1 MPAVRM
7 KKIERLEARITR
19 AQKRIIERAA
29 SLRGTSVTDFVLLA
43 VQQAATETIRDF
55 EMLSLGSEASRVF
68 VDALLNP
75 PAPNAALRAAAKR
88 HLSSLVRS

>member
-1 MPAVRM
+1 M
-7 KKIERLEARITR
+7 ERLEARITR
-19 AQKRIIERAA
+19 GQKRIIERAA

-55 EMLSLGSEASRVF
+55 EMLSLGREASRVF

-88 HLSSLVRS
+88 HLRSLVQS